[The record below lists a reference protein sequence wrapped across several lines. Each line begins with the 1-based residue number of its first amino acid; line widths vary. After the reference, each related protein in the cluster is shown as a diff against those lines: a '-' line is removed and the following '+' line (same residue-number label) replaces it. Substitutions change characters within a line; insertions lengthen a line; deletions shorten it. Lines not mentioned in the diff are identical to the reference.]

1 MASRSR
7 SWAAGMW
14 VPAAVIAGWQLL
26 GSAGLLRYEYLPTPG
41 EVLAAL
47 GTLITDGELVGA
59 VGHTLGVALAA
70 AAIALT
76 VGAVL
81 GLAIGLASRWGRW
94 VTATIDVARTIPAVA
109 LVPAAVLT
117 FGPTARTELL
127 LAAYAA
133 LWPVLMTTAGGVA
146 AVHPRQYDVA
156 RMLHLSPVATL
167 RKIVVPATAPAWL
180 VGARLA
186 LIIALLVAIVVEML
200 LYPRGLGG
208 GLIESFNALAPA
220 RMWAYALVCGVIG
233 FTLSVIL
240 RRAVGRV
247 LPGGPAAVPSAVGQ
261 PATPV
266 RGLLPLVGLL
276 TICQLV
282 AQPNSLTLPPP
293 GEWLAA
299 LTRLHRDGVLMPAIA
314 LTVTTYAL
322 GLALATFIGLAVG
335 AAIGFSRR
343 LDRALTPTIDFLA
356 SVPAA
361 ALLPVAILLLGP
373 GHLTGVVVVGVIVAW
388 PVLLSVAAA
397 ARTIPAVRL
406 EMSRTLGLSPLQRW
420 VKVGLP
426 SLTPGVL
433 LGVRVASALAL
444 IVTLLVDIFG
454 TGAGIGRL
462 LIQSQQTFDAAAAW
476 GLLLIVGAFGYLAS
490 VLVNRG
496 RFSNSVSCR
505 SALTFGDAGRVVH
518 DARRTQRPQLARHP

>member
-1 MASRSR
+1 M
-7 SWAAGMW
+7 
-14 VPAAVIAGWQLL
+14 
-26 GSAGLLRYEYLPTPG
+26 
-41 EVLAAL
+41 
-47 GTLITDGELVGA
+47 GA

-117 FGPTARTELL
+117 IGPTARTELL

-156 RMLHLSPVATL
+156 RMLHLSPSQRCA
-167 RKIVVPATAPAWL
+167 RSSSRPQRPAWL

-186 LIIALLVAIVVEML
+186 LIIALLVGIVVEML
-200 LYPRGLGG
+200 LYQRGLGG
-208 GLIESFNALAPA
+208 GLVESFNALAPD

-233 FTLSVIL
+233 FVLSVGL
-240 RRAVGRV
+240 RRAVARA
-247 LPGGPAAVPSAVGQ
+247 LPGRPTACLSAVGQ

-266 RGLLPLVGLL
+266 RGLLPLIALL
-276 TICQLV
+276 AICQLV

-293 GEWLAA
+293 DEWVAA
-299 LTRLHRDGVLMPAIA
+299 LVRLHRDGLLVPAITQ
-314 LTVTTYAL
+314 TVTTYAL
-322 GLALATFIGLAVG
+322 GLALATIIGLAMG

-373 GHLTGVVVVGVIVAW
+373 GQLAGVVVVGVIVAW

-406 EMSRTLGLSPLQRW
+406 EMSRTLGLSPY
-420 VKVGLP
+420 
-426 SLTPGVL
+426 
-433 LGVRVASALAL
+433 SA
-444 IVTLLVDIFG
+444 G
-454 TGAGIGRL
+454 
-462 LIQSQQTFDAAAAW
+462 S
-476 GLLLIVGAFGYLAS
+476 
-490 VLVNRG
+490 
-496 RFSNSVSCR
+496 R
-505 SALTFGDAGRVVH
+505 SAF
-518 DARRTQRPQLARHP
+518 RR